1 MKPKPLPLSEAIL
14 SVGPWRFLYQKRSI
28 AFCLLSLLLLLMLM
42 AYNMTLGSYPLA
54 LNTVFK
60 TLSQVWLD
68 TQGSDIA
75 NRIVW
80 QIRLPR
86 VVTAVFV
93 GAALGVSG
101 CVFQSISKNAL
112 GSPDVIGFTTGAATG
127 ALLQIVLFDGN
138 VLMVAVATM
147 VGGLVTAAAVYGLA
161 RKDGGVNGY
170 RLILIGIGVGAMLS
184 ALNGLLL
191 VKGDLDNAISANL
204 WLAGSLQ
211 ARTWSH
217 AWPVVVGVLLLVP
230 GVKYLS
236 RALSYLEM
244 GDELAQ
250 QAGIRV
256 EKVRLAAMLLAVLL
270 AALATASAGPIAFI
284 ALAAP
289 QLASRIVRPC
299 HLAVISSAC
308 LGALLLLLADTLTQ
322 WQPWHWVLPIGRVTG
337 MIGGVY
343 LLWLL
348 VKMK

>member
-1 MKPKPLPLSEAIL
+1 MKQPLPLSDSL
-14 SVGPWRFLYQKRSI
+14 LVLGSWRFLYQKRSI
-28 AFCLLSLLLLLMLM
+28 VFGLISLAIVFVLM

-54 LNTVFK
+54 LNTVFS
-60 TLSQVWLD
+60 TLMEPN
-68 TQGSDIA
+68 GADIA
-75 NRIVW
+75 HRIVW

-86 VVTAVFV
+86 VVTALFV

-127 ALLQIVLFDGN
+127 ALLQIVLFGGQ
-138 VLMVAVATM
+138 VLMVAIATIL
-147 VGGLVTAAAVYGLA
+147 GGVLTAAAVYGLA
-161 RKDGGVNGY
+161 RKNGGVNGY

-217 AWPVVVGVLLLVP
+217 AWPVVVGVMVLVP
-230 GVKYLS
+230 WVKGLS

-250 QAGIRV
+250 QAGISV
-256 EKVRLAAMLLAVLL
+256 EKVRRWAMLLAVLL

-289 QLASRIVRPC
+289 QLASRIVRSGQ
-299 HLAVISSAC
+299 LAVISSAC

-337 MIGGVY
+337 MIGGMY